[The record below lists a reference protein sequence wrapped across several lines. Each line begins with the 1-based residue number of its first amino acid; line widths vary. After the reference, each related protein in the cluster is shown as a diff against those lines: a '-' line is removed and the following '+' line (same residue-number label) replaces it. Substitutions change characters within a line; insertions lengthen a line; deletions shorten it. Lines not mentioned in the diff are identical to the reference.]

1 MERRAF
7 YEKMWDSP
15 RFQKLTSTYTDPA
28 DRSTPPP
35 NWCDLM
41 AEKIRAY
48 VVANDYRAYSL
59 VQPSCRD
66 SSAAYSAR
74 DQATS
79 PLSSYAWRRWPS
91 PVRTAAAAAA

>member
-15 RFQKLTSTYTDPA
+15 GFQKLTSTCTDLLTDP
-28 DRSTPPP
+28 RPTP

-41 AEKIRAY
+41 AEKIRTD

-59 VQPSCRD
+59 VRPSCRD